1 MVPMTIAV
9 ILELRTDADRREALR
24 VLMAE
29 LADGTRGFDGCRVLE
44 MHVGESPD
52 ELVFYEQWESA
63 ERYQAYQAWRAG
75 RGDTGRIGSLL
86 AVPPRVRVL
95 QHLPAQRGS

>member
-1 MVPMTIAV
+1 MTIAV
-9 ILELRTDADRREALR
+9 ILELQTDADRREALR
-24 VLMAE
+24 ALMAG
-29 LADGTRGFDGCRVLE
+29 LADGTRSFDGCRVLE

-63 ERYQAYQAWRAG
+63 ECYQAYQAWRAR

-86 AVPPRVRVL
+86 AAPPKVRVL
-95 QHLPAQRGS
+95 EHLRA